1 MIVVMQ
7 QGATRDQVRAV
18 VERLQNSGFLV
29 HVSQGVERTI
39 IGIIGDRTRLE
50 DTALEAMPGVE
61 KVMPVLQPYKL
72 ASRAFHPEDSV
83 IMVGDLAI
91 GGETVHV
98 MAGPCAV
105 ESREQL
111 LEAARQVKAAGATI
125 LRGGAY
131 KPRTSPYSFQGLEEK
146 GLQLLAEAREVTG
159 LKVVTEVMDARTLP
173 LVAEYADI
181 LQIGARN
188 MQNFFL
194 LREVGRL
201 DKPVLLKRGLS
212 CTIEEWLM
220 AAEYIMSMGNQ
231 RVILCERGIRTFE
244 TYTRNTLDLSA
255 VPVVKH
261 FSHLPVVVDPSHGT
275 GKWQFVPT
283 MARAAVAAG
292 ADGLLIEVHPNP
304 AEALCDGPQSLTP
317 ENFARMM
324 KELRRVAR
332 AVNRRLAGEDTDV

>member
-18 VERLQNSGFLV
+18 MERLQNSGFQV
-29 HVSQGVERTI
+29 HISRGVERTI